1 MKFGYEVTVYIGT
14 DTTDTFRNVETVTTP
29 QGLTFEVVDNFFT
42 YFFPTLE
49 EAVEFIDQ
57 SVKLKKFGKRSH
69 FQIYKA
75 YFGTVEECLL

>member
-1 MKFGYEVTVYIGT
+1 MKIGYEVTVALETKEAYP
-14 DTTDTFRNVETVTTP
+14 VETVTTP
-29 QGLTFEVVDNFFT
+29 QGLSFEVVDNFFT

-57 SVKLKKFGKRSH
+57 CVKLKKFGKRSY
-69 FQIYKA
+69 FQLYKA